1 MRQAIGAAMAAAVG
15 LWALAGTEPAWGQSA
30 AQPEPLA
37 QPEAIAALP
46 ATRPQPRPHNAEP
59 PSPAVMPPPTDGA
72 DTSPPRAAPDDGR
85 GPVTGLPMPR
95 YVSLRAGE
103 GNARRGPGM
112 THRVD
117 WVFTRRDM
125 PLRVVAEFE
134 HWRRVEDAEGLGG
147 WIHFALLSG
156 VRTVLVQEDMM
167 PLHMQPDTRAP
178 LIAHLEAGVVARL
191 QSCSPDWCRLR
202 ADGLRGWAP
211 KSALWGVERAEII
224 D

>member
-1 MRQAIGAAMAAAVG
+1 MRQVIGAAMAAAMG
-15 LWALAGTEPAWGQSA
+15 LWAWGATAPAFA
-30 AQPEPLA
+30 DPTA
-37 QPEAIAALP
+37 QPEAVAALP
-46 ATRPQPRPHNAEP
+46 ATRPQPRPRSLDP
-59 PSPAVMPPPTDGA
+59 TGGQSPA
-72 DTSPPRAAPDDGR
+72 AAPPAADAPQAAAPPAPAAPPAV

-112 THRVD
+112 THRID
-117 WVFTRRDM
+117 WVFTRREM

-156 VRTVLVQEDMM
+156 VRTVLVQQEMT
-167 PLHMQPDTRAP
+167 PLHLQPDLRAP
-178 LIAHLEAGVVARL
+178 LVAHLEAGVVARL
-191 QSCSPDWCRLR
+191 QSCDADWCRLR
-202 ADGLRGWAP
+202 VDGLRGWAP
-211 KSALWGVERAEII
+211 KSALWGVEAAEII

>member
-15 LWALAGTEPAWGQSA
+15 LWAWADMTPATAEPT
-30 AQPEPLA
+30 AQPE
-37 QPEAIAALP
+37 QMAALP
-46 ATRPQPRPHNAEP
+46 STRPEPRPRSAEP
-59 PSPAVMPPPTDGA
+59 PEAAAPPPGTQSA
-72 DTSPPRAAPDDGR
+72 PAAPEVGR

-112 THRVD
+112 THRID
-117 WVFTRRDM
+117 WVFTRREM

-134 HWRRVEDAEGLGG
+134 HWRRIEDAEGLGG

-156 VRTVLVQEDMM
+156 VRTVLVQEDMT
-167 PLHMQPDTRAP
+167 PLHMQPNTRAP
-178 LIAHLEAGVVARL
+178 LVAHLEAGVIARL
-191 QSCSPDWCRLR
+191 QSCGPDWCRIR

-211 KSALWGVERAEII
+211 KPALWGVEAGEII